1 MSDDA
6 LLDWVDSMGKKHG
19 WVTGGGGAA
28 KPSGLDDSGQKQKS
42 GEDAKASAADLANRV
57 VEKIRQK
64 ASLSFDL
71 AMLERLDMRTLLD
84 VMEQLKRRGRLDDF
98 ADRIEG
104 DHDRLGVAILTI
116 QPERDTLWRKLLANL
131 DQEDRAAVL
140 ERVPEAEKAAKGLG
154 GSSSGPAKGGGSGGG
169 GHSGGGSAT
178 VDAKGLQVQAKL
190 VFQSK
195 FTGPFRHPEFTLT
208 LGPDGKLSKIELDL
222 NLLKEQF
229 KKMGAL
235 APFLELEGSLGLN
248 AEAELDQGST
258 KLIFHAVQAAVKGEI
273 ELKFKEIKALRR
285 VSFKLSATAGSGGFG
300 FTGTIEIAIPGS

>member
-28 KPSGLDDSGQKQKS
+28 KPSRLDDSGQKQES
-42 GEDAKASAADLANRV
+42 GEDAKASAADLADRI

-64 ASLSFDL
+64 VSLSFDL

-140 ERVPEAEKAAKGLG
+140 ERVPEDEKAAKGLG
-154 GSSSGPAKGGGSGGG
+154 GSSAGPSKGGSGGG
-169 GHSGGGSAT
+169 GHSGGSAT
-178 VDAKGLQVQAKL
+178 VDAKGLKVQAKL
-190 VFQSK
+190 VFDSK
-195 FTGPFRHPEFTLT
+195 LTGPIRVPEFTLT
-208 LGPDGKLSKIELDL
+208 LGPDGKLSKFELDL
-222 NLLKEQF
+222 NLLKERF

-235 APFLELEGSLGLN
+235 APFLELEGSLSLN
-248 AEAELDQGST
+248 AEAELHQSAT
-258 KLIFHAVQAAVKGEI
+258 KLIFGAVQAAVKGEI

-300 FTGTIEIAIPGS
+300 FTGTIEIAIPGL